1 MTTGTVDHLTAHQ
14 AFRTGRLDREL
25 LLARIR
31 AGEFGAIQLAA
42 GNSGGERWDDA
53 LHQAVESR
61 YRLARTSVNGFF
73 YTPR

>member
-1 MTTGTVDHLTAHQ
+1 M
-14 AFRTGRLDREL
+14 L
-25 LLARIR
+25 LPALPEWRV
-31 AGEFGAIQLAA
+31 GAIQLAA